1 MTRLRALVLIAF
13 VATGCGGSSTSPTA
27 PPSNPPGAGAGLS
40 ALATN
45 YLNEVIGLMQ
55 NNSINRARINWTD
68 FRNQVFQRVPGAQTI
83 ADTYPG
89 ISVALGL
96 LDDHHSFFVS
106 PTNVSVANPSGRR
119 CSAGTTAPP
128 TMPADVGYVKITGF
142 SSPDA
147 AAVIAFADSIQE
159 QIRRVDKAP
168 LVGWVVDLR
177 GNGGGNMWPMVAGVG
192 PILGTGIA
200 GFFVPP
206 QGSATPW
213 SFQNGAASSGGTV
226 IVRTSAVYQLITG
239 DPKVAVLTDGLS
251 ASSGEAVVVSFRRR
265 ANTRSFGGATCGLST
280 ANSTLRL
287 SDGAM
292 LYLTTAV
299 MADRAQSPYGD
310 VIPPDE
316 SIAGDA
322 PVVERAVA
330 WLRGL

>member
-1 MTRLRALVLIAF
+1 MTRLGALVLIAF
-13 VATGCGGSSTSPTA
+13 LAAGCGGPSTNPAA
-27 PPSNPPGAGAGLS
+27 PASNPIGATGLS
-40 ALATN
+40 AVATN
-45 YLNEVIGLMQ
+45 YLNEVIGVMQ

-96 LDDHHSFFVS
+96 LDDRHSFFVS
-106 PTNVSVANPSGRR
+106 PTNVSVGNPSSRR
-119 CSAGTTAPP
+119 CSASSTSLP
-128 TMPADVGYVKITGF
+128 TIPVDVGYVKITGF
-142 SSPDA
+142 SSSDA
-147 AAVIAFADSIQE
+147 GAVTAFADSIQE
-159 QIRRVDKAP
+159 QIRRADKAS
-168 LVGWVVDLR
+168 LVGWVVDVR
-177 GNGGGNMWPMVAGVG
+177 GNTGGNMWPMVAGVG
-192 PILGTGIA
+192 PVLGNGVA

-206 QGSATPW
+206 QGSATSW

-226 IVRTSAVYQLITG
+226 LVRTTTVYELMTRE
-239 DPKVAVLTDGLS
+239 PKVAVLTDGLS

-265 ANTRSFGGATCGLST
+265 SNTRSFGGATCGLST

-299 MADRAQSPYGD
+299 MADRTQSPYGD

-316 SIAGDA
+316 TIAGDA

-330 WLRGL
+330 WLHGI